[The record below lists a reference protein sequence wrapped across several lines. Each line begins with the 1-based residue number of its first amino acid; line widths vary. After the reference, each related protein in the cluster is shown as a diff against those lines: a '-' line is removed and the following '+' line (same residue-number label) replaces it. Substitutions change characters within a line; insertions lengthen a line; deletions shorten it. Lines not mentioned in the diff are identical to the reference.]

1 MRNSNEYS
9 IKLNLYN
16 KNNPGEITRFFSVV
30 FDTRKVNFSVQNKEK
45 LVDELGP
52 KIKLKDLYR
61 QANKLLRNKE
71 FLIQDPDGY
80 LLRFIQDLGEK

>member
-16 KNNPGEITRFFSVV
+16 KNNPREITRFFSVV

-45 LVDELGP
+45 LVDELGQ

-71 FLIQDPDGY
+71 FLIQDLDEY
-80 LLRFIQDLGEK
+80 LLRLMQDLGKK